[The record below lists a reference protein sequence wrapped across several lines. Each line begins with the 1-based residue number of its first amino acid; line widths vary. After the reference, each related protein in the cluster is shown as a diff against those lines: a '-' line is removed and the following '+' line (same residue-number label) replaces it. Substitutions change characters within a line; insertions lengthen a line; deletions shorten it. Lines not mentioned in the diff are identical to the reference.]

1 MFEGVDHV
9 VIAVEDLEKAVSQYE
24 TLFDVEVGS
33 RGEPPGETYRNAM
46 FRFPETMVELI
57 SPKSEEGPV
66 ARRLGIAGEGVYL
79 MAMRVDDLSA
89 TVAKLRE
96 QGVRLIGDPGEGN
109 PITGQL
115 FVHPAESAGV
125 LVQLVEDRKSVV

>member
-9 VIAVEDLEKAVSQYE
+9 VIAVADLENAVAQYE
-24 TLFDVEVGS
+24 KIFDVEVGG
-33 RGEPPGETYRNAM
+33 RGEPPGETYRNAI

-66 ARRLGIAGEGVYL
+66 ARRLGVAGEGVYL
-79 MAMRVDDLSA
+79 VAMRVDDLEA
-89 TVAKLRE
+89 TLAKLRQ

-109 PITGQL
+109 PVTGQL
-115 FVHPAESAGV
+115 FIHPSESSGV
-125 LVQLVEDRKSVV
+125 LVQLVERR